1 MGERGKQKKRFCLG
15 FKGGNQLIRAGA
27 AAKTSGALGAG
38 LLHLHL
44 VGAVG
49 YSAAAWFAGRTQSW
63 HPSGTAARV
72 FWAGP
77 SHSDCPCRLI
87 PAPAADRSR
96 CAPGSGAARLFLAG
110 GAVVLL
116 G

>member
-1 MGERGKQKKRFCLG
+1 MKK
-15 FKGGNQLIRAGA
+15 
-27 AAKTSGALGAG
+27 SGALGAD
-38 LLHLHL
+38 LLTLHL
-44 VGAVG
+44 VSEVG

-63 HPSGTAARV
+63 CPSGTAARV

-77 SHSDCPCRLI
+77 SHSDRPCRLI
-87 PAPAADRSR
+87 PAPAADGSR